1 MRYSRVHKEEVR
13 ERLVTSSRAIA
24 KSGGFASTG
33 VDALMKSI
41 GLTGGAFYAHF
52 PSKQALLDEI
62 VARETRNSAD
72 MLGADEGVSTEDL
85 ARLLR
90 GYLSSYHVLHPDE
103 GCFLPT
109 LGSEIARAGPDARK
123 AVERSLVA
131 TQRRWQERVG
141 DPDAAW
147 ALLAQCVGAIV
158 LARAVNGTKARKD
171 ILAACRRFIDAVHDL
186 EHPVATDA
194 DRQARAR

>member
-13 ERLVTSSRAIA
+13 ERLVTSIRAIA

-85 ARLLR
+85 ARADALITAPR
-90 GYLSSYHVLHPDE
+90 SVP
-103 GCFLPT
+103 
-109 LGSEIARAGPDARK
+109 RAQPR
-123 AVERSLVA
+123 
-131 TQRRWQERVG
+131 
-141 DPDAAW
+141 AA
-147 ALLAQCVGAIV
+147 
-158 LARAVNGTKARKD
+158 
-171 ILAACRRFIDAVHDL
+171 
-186 EHPVATDA
+186 
-194 DRQARAR
+194 